1 MEKSI
6 FYQILAFNI
15 IASDLQVNKVKELK
29 LIAKIVDL
37 YTKYKYYKYKY
48 SLNHKIE
55 IDIFI
60 RSQKIYNL
68 VRGFC
73 NKLKYRCAKIYNNE
87 DLFGNDIDNKLTFN
101 TYIDKFIYKF
111 TYEDLIKIIKNS
123 VLNYNSENTGTM
135 ITNNFFTPLEI
146 KNPYTN
152 IPFKKHILY
161 NFYMYSKNH
170 KYKIPTHYQMYYE
183 SNFELKDLF
192 LLHENYLTLNS
203 IKNYTNSLDNETKY
217 SYLLKSNIIFCE
229 FLTKHFDTIVIRYLC
244 TVFKNKFYNLDLSV
258 LSDNYNKIIFNYLCL
273 IYYYKCNNSKNFVGY
288 KMKLVMG
295 YLYNKKISFIDN
307 DIVSDL
313 TISDIVEIIN
323 EKIEI
328 IISREIDDYRI
339 INNIDV
345 ILNYQTSNSFININ
359 NQETTIENEE
369 TNDEET
375 NDKETND
382 EEINDEETND
392 EEINSKKID
401 NSKIKKIILLKEII
415 KLNILKLN
423 DIFDNSKIYKIFYKI
438 TILNIF
444 LINCYCDIFI
454 LRKAYLLL
462 F

>member
-1 MEKSI
+1 MEETI

-15 IASDLQVNKVKELK
+15 IDSDLQVNKVKELK
-29 LIAKIVDL
+29 LTAKIVDL
-37 YTKYKYYKYKY
+37 YTKYKYYKYKCF
-48 SLNHKIE
+48 LNHKNE
-55 IDIFI
+55 VNIFI

-68 VRGFC
+68 VREFC

-87 DLFGNDIDNKLTFN
+87 DLLGNEIDNKLTFN

-111 TYEDLIKIIKNS
+111 TYEDLIKIIKNGL
-123 VLNYNSENTGTM
+123 LNYDSENAGAM
-135 ITNNFFTPLEI
+135 ITNNFLTPLEI

-170 KYKIPTHYQMYYE
+170 KYKIPTYYQMYYE

-217 SYLLKSNIIFCE
+217 NYLLKSNIIFCD
-229 FLTKHFDTIVIRYLC
+229 FLTKHFDKIVIRYLC
-244 TVFKNKFYNLDLSV
+244 AVFKNKFYNLDLSV
-258 LSDNYNKIIFNYLCL
+258 LSDNYNEIIFNYLSL

-288 KMKLVMG
+288 KIKLVMG
-295 YLYNKKISFIDN
+295 YLYHKKISFIDD

-313 TISDIVEIIN
+313 TISDIVERIN
-323 EKIEI
+323 DKIEI

-345 ILNYQTSNSFININ
+345 ILNYQRSNGYSDIN
-359 NQETTIENEE
+359 NRETEREERNTEENEE
-369 TNDEET
+369 ISEE
-375 NDKETND
+375 EV
-382 EEINDEETND
+382 
-392 EEINSKKID
+392 ID
-401 NSKIKKIILLKEII
+401 DSKIKKIILLKERI
-415 KLNILKLN
+415 KLNIFKLN
-423 DIFDNSKIYKIFYKI
+423 DICENSKPYKIFCKL
-438 TILNIF
+438 TIFNVF
-444 LINCYCDIFI
+444 FINCYCNIFI
-454 LRKAYLLL
+454 LRKAYSLL